1 MDTSKIGCT
10 LGEGFKVIRSSL
22 LPPKTMYV
30 SDDIYD
36 LLMKGP
42 EEVEKQHAELLAQ
55 FDHVNAL
62 VARAKER
69 R

>member
-1 MDTSKIGCT
+1 
-10 LGEGFKVIRSSL
+10 
-22 LPPKTMYV
+22 MYV